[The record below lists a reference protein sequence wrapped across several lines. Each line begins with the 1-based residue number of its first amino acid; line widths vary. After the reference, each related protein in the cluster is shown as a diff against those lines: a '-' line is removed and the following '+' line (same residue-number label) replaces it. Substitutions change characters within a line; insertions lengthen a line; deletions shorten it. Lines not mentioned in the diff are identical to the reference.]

1 MTCKGDIH
9 MDMHQRLD
17 YMKAVPGVGRALSS
31 LDQLVRSSELATK
44 EPLLIELVKIR
55 TSQINGCAY

>member
-1 MTCKGDIH
+1 ME
-9 MDMHQRLD
+9 MHARLD
-17 YMKAVPGVGRALSS
+17 YGKVVRGIGRAMSGLE
-31 LDQLVRSSELATK
+31 QLVRSSELANK

>member
-1 MTCKGDIH
+1 
-9 MDMHQRLD
+9 MDMHQRID
-17 YMKAVPGVGRALSS
+17 YMKSVPGVGRALSS
-31 LDQLVRSSELATK
+31 LDQLVRSSELATR